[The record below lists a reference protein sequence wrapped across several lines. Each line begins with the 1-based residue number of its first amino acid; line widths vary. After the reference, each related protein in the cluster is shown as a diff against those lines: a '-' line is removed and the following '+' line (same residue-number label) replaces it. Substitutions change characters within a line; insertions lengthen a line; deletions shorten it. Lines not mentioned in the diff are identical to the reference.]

1 MSRFP
6 NDPRKIRERIKRYEG
21 DLRNEYKKFR
31 FISDDSGKR
40 YLIGPMYLLLDD
52 IPGAIKS
59 FEWFEKEFP
68 DDGGEPFHLLCWAL
82 SLYRSNDNAKATK
95 KLCQAMLSNL
105 YLLPF
110 LLSIE
115 QPNLDIQ
122 HSSNWE
128 EKDYIEHGPPEL
140 LRIWDE
146 QALQWARELY
156 QSDSFRKVRERSIE
170 IFGLLK
176 SEPVGP
182 KRSELV
188 KELFALRYSND
199 L

>member
-1 MSRFP
+1 MSQFP
-6 NDPRKIRERIKRYEG
+6 SDPRKIQERIKRYED
-21 DLRNEYKKFR
+21 DLRKEYKKFR
-31 FISDDSGKR
+31 YISDDSGKR
-40 YLIGPMYLLLDD
+40 YLIGPMYLLTGD
-52 IPGAIKS
+52 ILGAVKS
-59 FEWFEKEFP
+59 FEWFEKEFS

-82 SLYRSNDNAKATK
+82 SLYRSNDKVKATK

-110 LLSIE
+110 LLNIE
-115 QPNLDIQ
+115 QPSLDIW

-128 EKDYIEHGPPEL
+128 GKDYIEHGPSEL

-156 QSDSFRKVRERSIE
+156 QSDSFRKARERSIE
-170 IFGLLK
+170 ILKLLK

-182 KRSELV
+182 KRSQLV
-188 KELFALRYSND
+188 KELSALEYSN
-199 L
+199 